1 MIPLVY
7 LLSFRGSCQFQPCLQ
22 RYMQLHFPAIFY
34 SLQSFMWLHSLSLC
48 IDLSISVSLS
58 LFFLPTLLNPL
69 HHDFSTPMLH
79 FLSSSRFFFLFP
91 FTYTIPHSLYFF
103 LSVEIFL
110 KDFFMIFLI
119 SLPSF
124 RSFFISSFVVIP
136 TYSFLLKP
144 FLLIFFIPSFT
155 LFPPYCTF
163 FVSVF
168 YLYLPLS
175 RTPFLH
181 FLKTASCFTFLYY
194 TSFSYISY
202 PSLFHF

>member
-1 MIPLVY
+1 
-7 LLSFRGSCQFQPCLQ
+7 
-22 RYMQLHFPAIFY
+22 
-34 SLQSFMWLHSLSLC
+34 
-48 IDLSISVSLS
+48 
-58 LFFLPTLLNPL
+58 
-69 HHDFSTPMLH
+69 
-79 FLSSSRFFFLFP
+79 
-91 FTYTIPHSLYFF
+91 
-103 LSVEIFL
+103 
-110 KDFFMIFLI
+110 MIFLI

-202 PSLFHF
+202 PSLFHFWIHFSPRLLPCQPPFVLSSPYTSYELLTFLPLLLLYFLSSPFIWLFAFSWQILSSFLFLMFLICLSPSKNNHCNK